1 MRVTNPLYWL
11 LDASSGSHGR
21 LTITTRTT
29 EYCEGAV
36 YEAGICRQED
46 LRYTLRGAVALTAN

>member
-21 LTITTRTT
+21 STVATRTT
-29 EYCEGAV
+29 EYCERAV
-36 YEAGICRQED
+36 YEADIGRQED
-46 LRYTLRGAVALTAN
+46 SRYTLLGVVALTTN